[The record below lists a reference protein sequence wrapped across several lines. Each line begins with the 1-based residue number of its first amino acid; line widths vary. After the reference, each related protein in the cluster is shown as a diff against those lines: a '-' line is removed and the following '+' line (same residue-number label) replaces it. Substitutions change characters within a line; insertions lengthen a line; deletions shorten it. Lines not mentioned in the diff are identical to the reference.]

1 MSRTGRAGSRREL
14 RSDPAGL
21 AVLAVLTSRISPGY
35 SVAMTDSA
43 HVPTSRPMDAWLD
56 ALSKPNGSPGG
67 GAATGVLLGVA
78 AALMGMVAAYTPD
91 SPAASAAAERLER
104 NRADVLQAVEA
115 DGVLSVQF
123 GAALAL
129 PSDDPQR
136 DRQVSDA
143 AVEAAGSVASL
154 GAIGILLTSDAR
166 VLASVGNPHIAVDL
180 AVAMESLAAGL
191 SGAALSLRAN
201 LHLARKHGAAASTL
215 QSLETDVHR
224 LHEARQQV
232 TQMIEEISGGLD

>member
-1 MSRTGRAGSRREL
+1 MAEL
-14 RSDPAGL
+14 
-21 AVLAVLTSRISPGY
+21 
-35 SVAMTDSA
+35 DSA

-56 ALSKPNGSPGG
+56 ALSEPNGSPGG

-91 SPAASAAAERLER
+91 SASASACAARLER

-115 DGVLSVQF
+115 DGVLSVRF

-136 DRQVSDA
+136 DEQVSAAAVDA
-143 AVEAAGSVASL
+143 AESVARL
-154 GAIGILLTSDAR
+154 GAIGILLTSDAK
-166 VLASVGNPHIAVDL
+166 VLASAGNPHIAVDL

-191 SGAALSLRAN
+191 SGAALSIRAN
-201 LHLARKHGAAASTL
+201 LQIAGRHDATTTRLA
-215 QSLETDVHR
+215 SLETDVRR
-224 LHEARQQV
+224 LLEARHRI
-232 TQMIEEISGGLD
+232 TQRIEEISARLN